1 MAKRKKGSI
10 AHKIVMAILAIPL
23 IAVVTACLCGLV
35 LHKICSILIGITYQM
50 NLYNNSAVL
59 LERALS
65 LRTIQI
71 ELRTAFPRLDSAS

>member
-1 MAKRKKGSI
+1 
-10 AHKIVMAILAIPL
+10 
-23 IAVVTACLCGLV
+23 
-35 LHKICSILIGITYQM
+35 M

-71 ELRTAFPRLDSAS
+71 ELKTAFPRLDSAS